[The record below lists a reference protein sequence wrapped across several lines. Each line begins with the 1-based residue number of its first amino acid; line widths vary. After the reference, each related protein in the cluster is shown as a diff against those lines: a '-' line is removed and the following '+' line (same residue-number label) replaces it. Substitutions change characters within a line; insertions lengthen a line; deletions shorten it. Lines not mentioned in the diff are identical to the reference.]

1 MKYYKTQ
8 WGRVIACKDSDE
20 ADEKWVEVNK
30 DGSPLVNEKPKVKK
44 SYKKEEK

>member
-8 WGRVIACKDSDE
+8 WGRVISCNNSDKV
-20 ADEKWVEVNK
+20 DKKWVEVNI
-30 DGSPLVNEKPKVKK
+30 DGSPLVNEEPKVKK